1 MAKGELQ
8 VTIMTAEG
16 LRMGA
21 LGMYPACWMRLR
33 LVRLHD
39 TQDYMGKKVGQFD
52 SRVAEPAVDNFQMQ
66 STVAG
71 PLRHSDHLVWR
82 WDQHFV
88 VDVDDA
94 ATSKVQ
100 ITLWDPSQP
109 FGSPIAFLGEVMLN
123 VAKMLPYSGQHIEQ
137 DFSIRQ
143 GKKLPVDPTAG
154 IQASGSLRL
163 HMVFS
168 KADLRLTVDPR
179 LEVTAGEA
187 GREQGSTSASPIV
200 VSATPLEGRHDGV
213 LVGAPSAEI
222 DAPQHGRNV
231 GQALEPEKPAVTT
244 SHPNTATQNEDNNAS
259 IEETFGPTSTATSP
273 ESDAADPQAV
283 PSPLLFYRGAS
294 TQSAVESLQLVSLS
308 PMKHSPARSPDKL
321 SRAGS
326 SSHSPVRGPS
336 ADRQRSSQA
345 KLLPALPPP
354 DQPSQPLGAEGL
366 GGRSVGSS
374 AAGGACSVSSSL
386 VRAPVAAPVAAES
399 EASEPTQAVCIRS

>member
-1 MAKGELQ
+1 M
-8 VTIMTAEG
+8 TIMTAEG

-39 TQDYMGKKVGQFD
+39 TQDYMGEKGCYFD
-52 SRVAEPAVDNFQMQ
+52 SRVAEPAVDNFEIQN
-66 STVAG
+66 TDAG

-109 FGSPIAFLGEVMLN
+109 FGSPIAFMGEVMLN

-143 GKKLPVDPTAG
+143 GKKLPVGPTVG

-168 KADLRLTVDPR
+168 KADLRPTVDPR

-187 GREQGSTSASPIV
+187 GREEESTSASPIV

-213 LVGAPSAEI
+213 LVGAPSE
-222 DAPQHGRNV
+222 GRNV
-231 GQALEPEKPAVTT
+231 GQALEPEKPALTT
-244 SHPNTATQNEDNNAS
+244 SHPKLATQNEENNAS

-273 ESDAADPQAV
+273 ESDAADPQTV
-283 PSPLLFYRGAS
+283 PSPLLFYRGVS

-326 SSHSPVRGPS
+326 SKSLSPVRGPS

-345 KLLPALPPP
+345 KLLSALPPP
-354 DQPSQPLGAEGL
+354 DQPSQPPGAGGL
-366 GGRSVGSS
+366 VGRGVGAS
-374 AAGGACSVSSSL
+374 APGGACSVSSSL

-399 EASEPTQAVCIRS
+399 EASEPTQAVCSRS